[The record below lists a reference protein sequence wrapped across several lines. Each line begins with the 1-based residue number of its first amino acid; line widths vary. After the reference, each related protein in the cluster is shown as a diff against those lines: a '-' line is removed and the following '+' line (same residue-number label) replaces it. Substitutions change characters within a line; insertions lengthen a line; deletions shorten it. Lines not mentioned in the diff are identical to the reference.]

1 MNTSIYILYFYIASS
16 RCKTNNRTTATNE
29 RTDRLPRSS
38 FVALLILARMIS
50 CGVPSGLLT
59 APQLADHI
67 IHCPSSSTALIEKTD
82 ADGPPLCCGEVCNEP
97 TGSAVLYVCVWRVVC
112 LPGTGTPHGPGS
124 AAERE
129 RERESAFRTDK
140 QAGVR
145 QQTMRNGATPDALAR
160 MHEPRG
166 AARTSTATNAPPP
179 HQPPLPACPAGS
191 VPKQDYTSRLYFM
204 KKLN

>member
-1 MNTSIYILYFYIASS
+1 MWERSENETEHQMNTSIYILYFYIASS

-97 TGSAVLYVCVWRVVC
+97 TGSAVLYVWVCVASR
-112 LPGTGTPHGPGS
+112 LPPWDGDTARPRIRS
-124 AAERE
+124 RERE
-129 RERESAFRTDK
+129 RER
-140 QAGVR
+140 
-145 QQTMRNGATPDALAR
+145 PDALASR
-160 MHEPRG
+160 
-166 AARTSTATNAPPP
+166 RTSANHAQRSNSRCIGTNA
-179 HQPPLPACPAGS
+179 
-191 VPKQDYTSRLYFM
+191 
-204 KKLN
+204 

>member
-129 RERESAFRTDK
+129 RERERALSGPTSK
-140 QAGVR
+140 QAYVSKPC
-145 QQTMRNGATPDALAR
+145 ATEQLQ
-160 MHEPRG
+160 MHWHECMSHEAPRVQVPRPTPHH
-166 AARTSTATNAPPP
+166 RTSRRCPPARPAPSQNKTI
-179 HQPPLPACPAGS
+179 HLDS
-191 VPKQDYTSRLYFM
+191 TS
-204 KKLN
+204 